1 MISYIHISCFAS
13 KTVLFVVE
21 CVQSPGAFF
30 ANRLYNAMNGA
41 GTDDA
46 TLIRVIVSRCE
57 IDLETVKKEF
67 ERIYDRTLFSCITV
81 NIFFL
86 SQSSYISTLMSA

>member
-1 MISYIHISCFAS
+1 
-13 KTVLFVVE
+13 
-21 CVQSPGAFF
+21 
-30 ANRLYNAMNGA
+30 MNGA
-41 GTDDA
+41 GTDDT

-86 SQSSYISTLMSA
+86 SQSSYISALMSA